1 MQMAEL
7 PSVETTRQFLMN
19 YCRRIERN
27 GIFVRRRRH
36 GTITR
41 CMIHARVE
49 REQAFLTDTTE
60 AVEYADRL
68 RIVFALT
75 RDPNIVEGWTKWCFQ
90 DEWRA
95 LMHWC
100 EQQEANN
107 LSVQGHIDIH
117 NPTLPPTISESECLQ
132 TCTQGI
138 FRLEA
143 DSVRFFVHA
152 MECNG
157 IMH

>member
-1 MQMAEL
+1 
-7 PSVETTRQFLMN
+7 
-19 YCRRIERN
+19 
-27 GIFVRRRRH
+27 
-36 GTITR
+36 
-41 CMIHARVE
+41 MIHARVE

-90 DEWRA
+90 DEWIA